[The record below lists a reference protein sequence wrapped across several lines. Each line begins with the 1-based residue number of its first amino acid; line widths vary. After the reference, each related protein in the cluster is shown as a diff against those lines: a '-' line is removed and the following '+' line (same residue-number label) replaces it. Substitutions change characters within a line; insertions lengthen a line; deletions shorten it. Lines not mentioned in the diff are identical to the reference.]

1 MSSILTRLLEK
12 GLPTRDV
19 QIATTGEQQ
28 QRPLKFEG
36 AQEGNFYNGDLLVVG
51 GLDSTGAARHFN
63 LDQQGRMVMT
73 GQSSNAGGS
82 IVPVVIQGE
91 NLEGTA
97 ASTTNPVLMAGRYD
111 TVPRSLAPGELG
123 AIALNSEGKMMID
136 LQNASLT
143 ATVNVDIDQ
152 ATDSIQLYA
161 TDGTANRAVRS
172 DAAGRLTMVGA
183 AITGTAVTGNPVL
196 VGGSDGTNAR
206 SASTDT
212 SGRFQIVGGVAS
224 DSFFSNAGNPVII
237 GTRGTDNNTHYAL
250 SDPSGRTIIVGH
262 AAPGNPATGNPVLV
276 SGNDGTNTRSLA
288 TDTSGRQK
296 IIGAVSVGTS
306 IVGTGDPV
314 LMGAST
320 DTGVSAY
327 ARSDNNGFL
336 YANARGQDDFGT
348 GYALRQDEN
357 RNLLTAGPVVV
368 GHDLADIAVNPTIM
382 GGVDGTIVRYL
393 SVNGDGATVVAG
405 MAASGAAVSG
415 TPVLT
420 AGSDG
425 TNARTILTTTT
436 GAVCNAPRL
445 TRIHRQRCNLD
456 VTDGSTDNRIVGVQF
471 VGLFDWSVV
480 PFKTTATASQVV
492 VTFLD
497 SASYLHTFKI
507 IGINASGDET
517 EETLSIP
524 ALGSTVTSVGSFKC
538 INEIKMITAM
548 EPGEYIRGVL
558 TVAQPSFFLVAANYQ
573 YNPFFMCPNSY
584 KARLKGITMYSA
596 SANANLFLQVYDI
609 NSTAIK
615 PGLFMKTLPS
625 SSTNTVFP
633 EPGAHELSAG
643 EAALWVISGG
653 AAITANFTAIW
664 ELIPV

>member
-82 IVPVVIQGE
+82 VVPVVIQGE

-206 SASTDT
+206 S
-212 SGRFQIVGGVAS
+212 
-224 DSFFSNAGNPVII
+224 
-237 GTRGTDNNTHYAL
+237 
-250 SDPSGRTIIVGH
+250 
-262 AAPGNPATGNPVLV
+262 
-276 SGNDGTNTRSLA
+276 LA

-357 RNLLTAGPVVV
+357 RNLLTAGPVVA
-368 GHDLADIAVNPTIM
+368 GHDLADFAVNPSIM
-382 GGVDGTIVRYL
+382 GGVDGTVVRY
-393 SVNGDGATVVAG
+393 SKVNGDGATVVAG
-405 MAASGAAVSG
+405 MAASGAAVTG

-480 PFKTTATASQVV
+480 PFKTNATASQVV

-538 INEIKMITAM
+538 INDVKMITAM

-558 TVAQPSFFLVAANYQ
+558 TVGQPSFFLIAANYQ

-596 SANANLFLQVYDI
+596 SANANLFLQVYDL

-615 PGLFMKTLPS
+615 PGLFMKTFPS

-643 EAALWVISGG
+643 EAVLWVISGG